1 MPHAKNIRKPNEVVS
16 HHRDFFDPFDVCE
29 RFIRVGC
36 EGTTLDYDL
45 FTGGRERPKRGKT
58 LPRAVRL
65 A

>member
-1 MPHAKNIRKPNEVVS
+1 MSHAFDIRTRYVKVS
-16 HHRDFFDPFDVCE
+16 QVDVYE
-29 RFIRVGC
+29 C

-45 FTGGRERPKRGKT
+45 FTGGRERPKRGKS

>member
-1 MPHAKNIRKPNEVVS
+1 MPHAKHIRKPNERVS
-16 HHRDFFDPFDVCE
+16 HYHVACDPFDVYE

-45 FTGGRERPKRGKT
+45 FTGGRERPKRGKA